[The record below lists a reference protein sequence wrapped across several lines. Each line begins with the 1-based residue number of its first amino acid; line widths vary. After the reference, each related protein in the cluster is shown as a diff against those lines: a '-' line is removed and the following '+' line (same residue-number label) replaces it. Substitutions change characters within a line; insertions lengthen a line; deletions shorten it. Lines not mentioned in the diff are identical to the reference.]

1 MLLPDMQPRL
11 LLFQPPLQEVP
22 LPKLALQLPLLIII
36 LILSSIVLNVLI
48 LRLLSIMLLGLVSLA
63 HLGVEDVSQQYHT
76 LVQQHLLPQAP
87 FLHA

>member
-1 MLLPDMQPRL
+1 MPNLP
-11 LLFQPPLQEVP
+11 F
-22 LPKLALQLPLLIII
+22 KSPLLIIM
-36 LILSSIVLNVLI
+36 LTLSSIVLNVLI